1 MATVNFLYRSKKPE
15 AKLIL
20 RLLFRIEKIDYVFAE
35 NTKIKVAKDYYV
47 NQKNPTTGKVTISP
61 FNKVFSERASSDVD
75 IRNRNAKEQEI
86 QLKLKAELKAIET
99 FVLDEFEKSNPKNIN
114 KEWLTITLNEFY
126 NPKTEAEGVPNELYK
141 YFDYYTASHKHLK
154 PNTVRKIKVISNY
167 IEGFEKSLKEPLL
180 IKDIDLK
187 FKSNFENYMI
197 SEGYLDPNTL
207 SVAFKNIRMMCND
220 AKINGIET
228 SYQLSKVK
236 TPYIAP
242 DDIYLTEAE
251 IIDIKDLK
259 LTGVL
264 ENVRDWL
271 LIACYSAQ
279 RISDFMRFNID
290 MVTKEGSTYI
300 LEFTQEKTGKNM
312 AIPLSPEF
320 LEVLNKRN
328 FNFPK
333 AMPHQTFN
341 RLVKDICFE
350 AEIKEKVEG
359 SKKINNRQVKGMY
372 PKNEL
377 VSAHIGRRTFAT
389 LFWNVYSIT
398 ELTYITGHTSEKSFL
413 VYMKKSNKEIALAIA
428 KKYYDVKK

>member
-1 MATVNFLYRSKKPE
+1 MATINFLYRSNKPE
-15 AKLIL
+15 AKLTL

-35 NTKIKVAKDYYV
+35 NTKISVSKDYYL
-47 NQKNPTTGKVTISP
+47 NTKNETTGKVTISP
-61 FNKVFSERASSDVD
+61 FNKVFSDRTSNDVE
-75 IRNRNAKEQEI
+75 IRNRNNDDQEI

-99 FVLDEFEKSNPKNIN
+99 FVLNEFEKSNPKNIN

-126 NPKTEAEGVPNELYK
+126 NPKIEAEGVPNELYK
-141 YFDYYTASHKHLK
+141 YFDYYTTSHKHLK
-154 PNTVRKIKVISNY
+154 PNTIKKIKVISNY
-167 IEGFEKSLKEPLL
+167 IEGFEKPLKEPLL
-180 IKDIDLK
+180 IKDVNLK
-187 FKSNFENYMI
+187 FKLNFENYMI
-197 SEGYLDPNTL
+197 SENYDDNTI
-207 SVAFKNIRMMCND
+207 SVAFKNIRTMCND
-220 AKINGIET
+220 AKIEGIET
-228 SYQLSKVK
+228 SHQLSKVK

-251 IIDIKDLK
+251 IVKIKELK

-290 MVTKEGSTYI
+290 MVTKDEGTYI

-320 LEVLNKRN
+320 IEVLNKRN

-333 AMPHQTFN
+333 AIPHQTFN
-341 RLVKDICFE
+341 KLVKDICFE
-350 AEIKEKVEG
+350 AEITEKVEG
-359 SKKINNRQVKGMY
+359 SKKIDNRQVKGMY

-389 LFWNVYSIT
+389 LFWGVYSIT

-413 VYMKKSNKEIALAIA
+413 VYMKKSNKEIAIAIA
-428 KKYYDVKK
+428 KKYYEVKK

>member
-1 MATVNFLYRSKKPE
+1 MATVNFLYRSNKPE

-20 RLLFRIEKIDYVFAE
+20 RLLFRFEGTDFVIADKTKISVTNEYWKKHHKSKRIADVNIL
-35 NTKIKVAKDYYV
+35 NTKNEVSTKINDLSNYILKEFDKY
-47 NQKNPTTGKVTISP
+47 NPI
-61 FNKVFSERASSDVD
+61 D
-75 IRNRNAKEQEI
+75 IDK
-86 QLKLKAELKAIET
+86 K
-99 FVLDEFEKSNPKNIN
+99 
-114 KEWLTITLNEFY
+114 WLSTQIDNFY
-126 NPKTEAEGVPNELYK
+126 NPKKETGGVTDELFK
-141 YFDYYTASHKHLK
+141 YFDYYITKRVLK
-154 PNTVRKIKVISNY
+154 PGTTKKLKVIRNY
-167 IEGFEKSLKEPLL
+167 IEGFEKTLKEPLL

-197 SEGYLDPNTL
+197 SNGYLDPNTL

-251 IIDIKDLK
+251 IIKIKELQ
-259 LTGVL
+259 LTGRL
-264 ENVRDWL
+264 EIVRDWL

-290 MVTKEGSTYI
+290 MVTKDEATYI
-300 LEFTQEKTGKNM
+300 MEFTQEKTGKNM

-320 LEVLNKRN
+320 IEILNKRN

-333 AMPHQTFN
+333 AIPHQTFN
-341 RLVKDICFE
+341 KLVKDVCYSAGIVE
-350 AEIKEKVEG
+350 TVEG
-359 SKKINNRQVKGMY
+359 SKKIDNRQVKGMF

-389 LFWNVYSIT
+389 LFWGVYSIT
-398 ELTYITGHTSEKSFL
+398 ELTYITGHTTEKSFL

-428 KKYYDVKK
+428 KKYY

>member
-20 RLLFRIEKIDYVFAE
+20 RLLFRISDLPSKVMNKNTKQLVEYPYTDFIIAE
-35 NTKIKVAKDYYV
+35 NTKISV
-47 NQKNPTTGKVTISP
+47 
-61 FNKVFSERASSDVD
+61 SSDYWSKHHKAQRISDVNILN
-75 IRNRNAKEQEI
+75 IRTEVNNKI
-86 QLKLKAELKAIET
+86 NHIET
-99 FVLDEFEKSNPKNIN
+99 FILKEFEKSNPIAVN
-114 KEWLTITLNEFY
+114 KEWLTITIKEFY
-126 NPKTEAEGVPNELYK
+126 NPKKEAEGVPSELFK
-141 YFDYYTASHKHLK
+141 YFDYYITSNKQLK
-154 PNTVRKIKVISNY
+154 ENSIKKIKVISKY
-167 IEGFEKSLKEPLL
+167 VERFEKPLKEPIL

-187 FKSNFENYMI
+187 FKLNFENYMI
-197 SEGYLDPNTL
+197 SENYDTNTI

-242 DDIYLTEAE
+242 DDIYLTEEE
-251 IIDIKDLK
+251 IVNIKKLK
-259 LTGVL
+259 LTGVN

-290 MVTKEGSTYI
+290 MVTKDEGTYI

-320 LEVLNKRN
+320 IEVLNKRN

-341 RLVKDICFE
+341 RLVKDVCFD
-350 AEIKEKVEG
+350 AGITEKVEG
-359 SKKINNRQVKGMY
+359 SKKIDNRQVKGMY

-377 VSAHIGRRTFAT
+377 VSAHIGRRTMVS
-389 LFWNVYSIT
+389 LFWGVYSIT
-398 ELTYITGHTSEKSFL
+398 ELTYITGHTTEKSFL
-413 VYMKKSNKEIALAIA
+413 VYMKKSNKEIALSIA
-428 KKYYDVKK
+428 EKYYKVKK